1 MKHSKPTNSA
11 TNSSPR
17 PPREISTRAQLRELQ
32 RVMGRRTISV
42 HSRRSG
48 ECKSIGPMAGACT
61 TSRRSS
67 SSRTTGSAPSNDW
80 RFTTANTGSAS
91 SIVSMTTIRSARNS
105 RTTEIHEAGHRLSG
119 TLPRPIHIPSAT
131 SATGSKNFARG
142 TSVECATTR
151 TRARYGAFRMGTDRR
166 IRWPCQ
172 AASYSRRHPRY
183 PTVEAAF
190 RFAAL
195 SFVARAGL
203 RCR

>member
-32 RVMGRRTISV
+32 RVMAVALFRPLTPQWGMQKHWTDGKRMHDLAAEFIKPT
-42 HSRRSG
+42 
-48 ECKSIGPMAGACT
+48 
-61 TSRRSS
+61 
-67 SSRTTGSAPSNDW
+67 
-80 RFTTANTGSAS
+80 
-91 SIVSMTTIRSARNS
+91 MTTIQ
-105 RTTEIHEAGHRLSG
+105 
-119 TLPRPIHIPSAT
+119 
-131 SATGSKNFARG
+131 
-142 TSVECATTR
+142 VCV
-151 TRARYGAFRMGTDRR
+151 
-166 IRWPCQ
+166 RWPCQ